1 MVRSDRY
8 NIININISN
17 PLALLSVA
25 AVFQFS
31 RKVSKE
37 MGKSFIDYTLGMPLF
52 NVIDADNTEFVLT
65 NPNLLSKGKLYDFV
79 KPALCTGILTASR
92 MIWNSPVKY
101 IYNKNLFVY
110 S

>member
-8 NIININISN
+8 NIIYINISN
-17 PLALLSVA
+17 PLSLLSVA

-92 MIWNSPVKY
+92 MI
-101 IYNKNLFVY
+101 
-110 S
+110 

>member
-8 NIININISN
+8 NIIYINISN

-25 AVFQFS
+25 AVFQFT

-92 MIWNSPVKY
+92 MI
-101 IYNKNLFVY
+101 
-110 S
+110 

>member
-8 NIININISN
+8 NIIYVNISN

-25 AVFQFS
+25 ALFQFT

-92 MIWNSPVKY
+92 MI
-101 IYNKNLFVY
+101 
-110 S
+110 

>member
-8 NIININISN
+8 NIIYINISN

-92 MIWNSPVKY
+92 MI
-101 IYNKNLFVY
+101 
-110 S
+110 

>member
-8 NIININISN
+8 NIIYVNLSN

-25 AVFQFS
+25 ALFQFT

-92 MIWNSPVKY
+92 MI
-101 IYNKNLFVY
+101 
-110 S
+110 